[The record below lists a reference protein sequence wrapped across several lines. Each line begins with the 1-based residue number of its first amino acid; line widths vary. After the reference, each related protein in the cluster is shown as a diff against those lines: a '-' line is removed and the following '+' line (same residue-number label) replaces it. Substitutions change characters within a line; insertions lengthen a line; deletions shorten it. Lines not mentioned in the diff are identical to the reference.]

1 MAFSGVPVS
10 ITGMTALVQ
19 DSTSPVRPLFRL
31 PSLTLRLLWRFWPQ
45 LMALWLLGVIG
56 NAVLNEIAVMLG
68 RLNGIAG
75 LSMLA
80 FVVLLKLVIIVALF
94 QTVRPG
100 LPALDAASRTAEAR
114 PERAKGS
121 DSGASGFTSALA
133 LTLLPFFAYYTAWG
147 LLGDTIREY
156 SKLSFDLTMF
166 GEDANILEF
175 STSTWLIASVA
186 IAWAVRRFA
195 KAMHKRSKSPVW
207 PLVIVVCD
215 ANWAFIGLY
224 VISSW
229 EDEIRAW
236 VAHLPEA
243 IGQLF
248 AALDPIGNAIAAT
261 GFPPTAEAASIST
274 YDQIR
279 NLFFYVVYP
288 AVWLTLAAIIYG
300 YDINGER
307 PMTEGRIAR
316 IVSRWDGLPSFI
328 RDFIAHF
335 IAGTARR
342 YRALAE
348 GIGLAIG
355 SGLALALSVIVLYRV
370 LDWAAAWAW
379 YGTANLIGP
388 HDLHTWQIIS
398 QGISLFLGSPS
409 APGDVGVLV
418 VPVKICLLAAALEIG
433 FAQGREWRRS
443 AS

>member
-1 MAFSGVPVS
+1 
-10 ITGMTALVQ
+10 MTAFVES
-19 DSTSPVRPLFRL
+19 STPAGHLLFRL
-31 PSLTLRLLWRFWPQ
+31 PQLTFRLLWRFWPQ

-56 NAVLNEIAVMLG
+56 NALLNEFAVMVG
-68 RLNGIAG
+68 RWNGILG
-75 LSMLA
+75 LSVLA

-100 LPALDAASRTAEAR
+100 LPALDAASQKAAIEPEHPGRGDAR
-114 PERAKGS
+114 G
-121 DSGASGFTSALA
+121 SGFASALA
-133 LTLLPFFAYYTAWG
+133 LSLLPFFAYYTAWG

-175 STSTWLIASVA
+175 STSAWLIASVA
-186 IAWAVRRFA
+186 VAWAVRRFA
-195 KAMHKRSKSPVW
+195 KAMHKRSKSPLW
-207 PLVIVVCD
+207 PLVIVICD

-248 AALDPIGNAIAAT
+248 SALDPIGNALAAT
-261 GFPPTAEAASIST
+261 VFPPTAEQSSIGA
-274 YDQIR
+274 YDQVR
-279 NLFFYVVYP
+279 NLFFYAVYP

-316 IVSRWDGLPSFI
+316 IVSRWDGLPAFVK
-328 RDFIAHF
+328 DFMAHF
-335 IAGTARR
+335 IAGTAKR

-355 SGLALALSVIVLYRV
+355 SGLPLALAIIVLYRV
-370 LDWAAAWAW
+370 IDWAAAWAW
-379 YGTANLIGP
+379 YWTANLVGP
-388 HDLHTWQIIS
+388 HDFLTWQIIS
-398 QGISLFLGSPS
+398 QAISLFLGSPS

-418 VPVKICLLAAALEIG
+418 IPIKICLLAAGLEIG
-433 FAQGREWRRS
+433 FAQGRDWRSR
-443 AS
+443 AD